1 MELPVILA
9 IVVST
14 AILALVVYLL
24 IRLRPEPPGSGD
36 ASDEARLGRRRVIR
50 DSLGALIV
58 SGGLVVVAVAMLD
71 PQLFSL
77 AGSGSPAGGVL
88 AIADSSFVPLAAPT
102 PSPTV
107 EELSPTPSDTPS
119 PSDGLSPSPS
129 AAPGPSV
136 PAATPVPPGPTP
148 APTPVP
154 TPRPTPAP
162 TPRPT
167 PRPTPV
173 PTPTPTP
180 GPATIGLGGD
190 GTDLT
195 SGGAAETLSA
205 TVRDSL
211 GRPVGGQL
219 VVFSQASG
227 SGSVSGLG
235 SSTTDASGVA
245 TAQITGVLAGS
256 VTVGAQSGD
265 LGATLTVNVV
275 PGALDHLALTPG
287 STAIHTGATQ
297 VYATLAYDAAGNL
310 IGDVSASATL
320 TIAPN
325 GTCDATGCTAFERG
339 PHTVTA
345 TYSGL
350 AATAILNVRRH

>member
-1 MELPVILA
+1 M
-9 IVVST
+9 
-14 AILALVVYLL
+14 
-24 IRLRPEPPGSGD
+24 
-36 ASDEARLGRRRVIR
+36 
-50 DSLGALIV
+50 
-58 SGGLVVVAVAMLD
+58 
-71 PQLFSL
+71 
-77 AGSGSPAGGVL
+77 
-88 AIADSSFVPLAAPT
+88 
-102 PSPTV
+102 
-107 EELSPTPSDTPS
+107 
-119 PSDGLSPSPS
+119 
-129 AAPGPSV
+129 
-136 PAATPVPPGPTP
+136 
-148 APTPVP
+148 
-154 TPRPTPAP
+154 
-162 TPRPT
+162 
-167 PRPTPV
+167 